1 MEIHK
6 FEPKKKYIE
15 DLEDTSESDT
25 VYHRLE
31 QRRTSLEVPS
41 NPQFIDS
48 VSTSTEHGELI
59 CQSSQSSTQSTK
71 EQEICD
77 LCSKTFTKRGITKHR
92 NSCFHLN
99 KLLFDYFF

>member
-6 FEPKKKYIE
+6 FEPKKKYIK

-25 VYHRLE
+25 VYHRSEL
-31 QRRTSLEVPS
+31 RRTSLEVPS

-77 LCSKTFTKRGITKHR
+77 ICSKTFTKRGIKKHR
-92 NSCFHLN
+92 NSCFFLDQ
-99 KLLFDYFF
+99 L